1 MDPLG
6 STAGRLEGPAPLGA
20 EETFGLD
27 AEGAGPTQPVPPG
40 HLQDAVT
47 RLQDPDRKASLE
59 LCRLLVLVA
68 TKTGLNRQITACQ
81 RLEHTQPGD
90 FLR

>member
-47 RLQDPDRKASLE
+47 RLWRQGQD
-59 LCRLLVLVA
+59 RLSMAPL
-68 TKTGLNRQITACQ
+68 KTR
-81 RLEHTQPGD
+81 
-90 FLR
+90 

>member
-20 EETFGLD
+20 EETLGLD

-47 RLQDPDRKASLE
+47 RLQDPEKKKS
-59 LCRLLVLVA
+59 V
-68 TKTGLNRQITACQ
+68 ITSI
-81 RLEHTQPGD
+81 
-90 FLR
+90 

>member
-6 STAGRLEGPAPLGA
+6 STAGGLEGPAPLGA

-40 HLQDAVT
+40 YLQDAVT
-47 RLQDPDRKASLE
+47 RLQDPERKKMFGSVSELSAS
-59 LCRLLVLVA
+59 
-68 TKTGLNRQITACQ
+68 IY
-81 RLEHTQPGD
+81 
-90 FLR
+90 